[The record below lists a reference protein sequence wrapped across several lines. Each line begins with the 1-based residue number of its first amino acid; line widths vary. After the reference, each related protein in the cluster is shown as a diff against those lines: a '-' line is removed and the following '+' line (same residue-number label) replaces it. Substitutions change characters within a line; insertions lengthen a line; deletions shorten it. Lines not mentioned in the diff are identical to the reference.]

1 MARNRGKAREAILQ
15 AAVSLLR
22 ERGAGSVTVEAVA
35 TKAASAKGLVHYHF
49 KTKQGLLA
57 AAAERL
63 AVTRDARWKE
73 ALEGPS
79 LEQAIDRTWSLLTE
93 ESVDGTTRAR
103 VSLVGLDSMLPD
115 QVARKLMVQL
125 SRTLST
131 TLGQLLA
138 TEMDLAPTA
147 RTEELGWLLG
157 VVIDGIGLQL
167 LAGASLAEL
176 EGPYAAAWLGI
187 LSVAETRP

>member
-22 ERGAGSVTVEAVA
+22 ERGACSVTVEVVA
-35 TKAASAKGLVHYHF
+35 NQAASAKGLVHYHF

-79 LEQAIDRTWSLLTE
+79 LKQAIDRTWSLLTK
-93 ESVDGTTRAR
+93 ESVDGTTRAW
-103 VSLVGLDSMLPD
+103 VSLVGLESMLPD
-115 QVARKLMVQL
+115 QLARKLLLQFGN
-125 SRTLST
+125 TLST
-131 TLGQLLA
+131 ALGQLLA
-138 TEMDLAPTA
+138 EEMDLVPPV

-157 VVIDGIGLQL
+157 IVIDGIGFQL
-167 LAGASLAEL
+167 LGGASLAEL